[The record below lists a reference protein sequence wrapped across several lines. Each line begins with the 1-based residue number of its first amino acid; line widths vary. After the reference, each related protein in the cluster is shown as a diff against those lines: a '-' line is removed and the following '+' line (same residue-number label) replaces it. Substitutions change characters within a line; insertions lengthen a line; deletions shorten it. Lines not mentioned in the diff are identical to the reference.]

1 MPSDFFLAQT
11 GAEMGQALPFAAKI
25 AWLGCHFSPSGRGL
39 SNFPTKLPAGSMLIL
54 TDETPVSGHEPE
66 RVIRELAQAVE
77 KFCCNRVLL
86 DFQRPENPEAAAMAR
101 AITQA
106 LPCPVGVTEPYAGD
120 LPCPV
125 FLTPLPLDQGPAQRA
140 AQWKGREIWLEAAPQ
155 KASYHITKA
164 GCQIHAPLRG
174 DRFPHGDDG
183 LFCRYRIEL
192 GQDAAIFTLCRTWE
206 DWLAL
211 ARSSQV
217 GCVVGLYQEFAQP
230 EAQATA
236 LAQ

>member
-11 GAEMGQALPFAAKI
+11 AWEMGQKMPFAAKI
-25 AWLGCHFSPSGRGL
+25 AWLGCHFSLSGTGL
-39 SNFPTKLPAGSMLIL
+39 SNFPRELAGGSMLIL
-54 TDETPVSGHEPE
+54 TDETPVSHHDPE
-66 RVIRELAQAVE
+66 RVAAQLRQAAAD
-77 KFCCNRVLL
+77 FGCSRVLL
-86 DFQRPENPEAAAMAR
+86 DFQRPGNPEAAAMAR
-101 AITQA
+101 AIVQA
-106 LPCPVGVTEPYAGD
+106 LPCPVGVTEYYAGD

-125 FLTPLPLDQGPAQRA
+125 FLPPLPLTTGPAQLA

-155 KASYHITKA
+155 RASYRVTA
-164 GCQIHAPLRG
+164 DGCQMHEPLPV
-174 DRFPHGDDG
+174 DSFPHRDAG
-183 LFCRYRIEL
+183 LFCRYRIEIEK
-192 GQDAAIFTLCRTWE
+192 DAAIFTLCRAWE

-211 ARSSQV
+211 AQCPQV